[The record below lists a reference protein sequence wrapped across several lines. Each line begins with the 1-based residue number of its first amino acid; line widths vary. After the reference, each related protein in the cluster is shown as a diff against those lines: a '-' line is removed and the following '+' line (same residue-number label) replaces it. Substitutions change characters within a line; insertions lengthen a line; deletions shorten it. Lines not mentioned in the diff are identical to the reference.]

1 MFHVNHLGS
10 HHGKSFSLHKP
21 ARGTEKEQNPG
32 EVEEEEALPL
42 LRVENSGC
50 LALLKGFI
58 FLGDDGGELSLN
70 PCKLRVEVIPSNS
83 PGAFGLCRISWDVS
97 PCVSPFKVET
107 GVE

>member
-21 ARGTEKEQNPG
+21 EKEQNPG

-50 LALLKGFI
+50 LALLKGFV
-58 FLGDDGGELSLN
+58 FLEDDGGELSLN